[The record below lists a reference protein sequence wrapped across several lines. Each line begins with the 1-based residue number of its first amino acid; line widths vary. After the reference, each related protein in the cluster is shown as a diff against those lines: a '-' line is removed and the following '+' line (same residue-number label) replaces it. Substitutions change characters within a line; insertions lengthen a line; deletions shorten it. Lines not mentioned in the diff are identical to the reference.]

1 MKKRILSV
9 VLTVAMV
16 LASLVYQPA
25 IKEVKAAAWNLVW
38 SDEFDGNSL
47 DTGVW
52 TRETGGSDGGG
63 WGNNELEYYTDRT
76 DNSYVSDGTLKIV
89 ARREN
94 YGGMQIYICP
104 FKISRKEKLQIWK
117 NGSTNQ
123 SKWR

>member
-63 WGNNELEYYTDRT
+63 WGIITRISLF
-76 DNSYVSDGTLKIV
+76 YVTVQNISEMKNQTMQTCLQQDEFFISEW
-89 ARREN
+89 AERR
-94 YGGMQIYICP
+94 
-104 FKISRKEKLQIWK
+104 
-117 NGSTNQ
+117 
-123 SKWR
+123 

>member
-94 YGGMQIYICP
+94 YGGCRFTSARLKSAGKKS
-104 FKISRKEKLQIWK
+104 FKY
-117 NGSTNQ
+117 GSTNQ